1 MSNQPR
7 VIDPLFHFET
17 HFPERISKLH
27 LNPEYPAAHRRTKK
41 CRARTG
47 TRYKTQPIT
56 FDEIKEVDE
65 ENIEPESQKENLR
78 GQFQAFSRSMDG
90 LVPKV
95 PQQQG
100 DSTTT
105 PTNSSTPPLPP
116 HTKSCL
122 KKRPQVISPL
132 AREPGP
138 KPRRERSASTTE
150 ASTQTFFT
158 DLDKGSSSVM
168 FVTDTTNMDNHSDT
182 NVEGHMT

>member
-100 DSTTT
+100 DSNT
-105 PTNSSTPPLPP
+105 PATNSSTPPLPPP

-132 AREPGP
+132 AREPVP
-138 KPRRERSASTTE
+138 KPLRRERSASTTE
-150 ASTQTFFT
+150 ASTQTFFA
-158 DLDKGSSSVM
+158 DLDSGNAM
-168 FVTDTTNMDNHSDT
+168 FVTDNSKMDNHSDR
-182 NVEGHMT
+182 NPGAYMT